1 MLVFES
7 HAGMAADPSD
17 NPGKIKNQV
26 VYFQFSQIIPTTSEL
41 KESVISLGFMW
52 SLFISVTSPSSLPAA
67 IDSER
72 DREETSH
79 SVGHYSSTLCAISVS
94 SYIIKPLSVY
104 NMLININK
112 MLVTV

>member
-26 VYFQFSQIIPTTSEL
+26 VYFQFSQIIPTSEL

-67 IDSER
+67 IDSDEIQ
-72 DREETSH
+72 ETDDKSEKKLA
-79 SVGHYSSTLCAISVS
+79 TL
-94 SYIIKPLSVY
+94 
-104 NMLININK
+104 
-112 MLVTV
+112 

>member
-26 VYFQFSQIIPTTSEL
+26 VYFQFSQISPTSEL

-67 IDSER
+67 INSER

-79 SVGHYSSTLCAISVS
+79 SVGHYSSTLYAISVS

-104 NMLININK
+104 NTLININK